1 MKKKIYILLTILI
14 IISLASIYLI
24 FNKSKLID
32 NKPIETI
39 NCTLNNKVYSFDIFF
54 DEENLV
60 YKTET
65 NENLIIPFIY
75 KTEEE
80 LSNMITS
87 IYENKGA
94 VCNSSSSFDIEIEF

>member
-1 MKKKIYILLTILI
+1 MKNKLYILLIILI
-14 IISLASIYLI
+14 IIGLISTYLI

-60 YKTET
+60 YKTGT

-80 LSNMITS
+80 ISNMITS

-94 VCNSSSSFDIEIEF
+94 VCSSSSSFDIEIEF

>member
-24 FNKSKLID
+24 FNKSKLIY

>member
-1 MKKKIYILLTILI
+1 MKKKTYILLTILI

-24 FNKSKLID
+24 INKSKLID

-39 NCTLNNKVYSFDIFF
+39 NCTLNNKIYSFNIFF

-60 YKTET
+60 YKTGT

-80 LSNMITS
+80 ISNMIIS

-94 VCNSSSSFDIEIEF
+94 VCNSSSSFDIEIDF

>member
-1 MKKKIYILLTILI
+1 MKKKIYVLLTILI

-24 FNKSKLID
+24 INKSGLID

>member
-1 MKKKIYILLTILI
+1 MKKKTYILLTILI

-24 FNKSKLID
+24 INKSRLID

-39 NCTLNNKVYSFDIFF
+39 NCTLNNKIYSFDIFF

-60 YKTET
+60 YKTGT

-80 LSNMITS
+80 ISNMITS

-94 VCNSSSSFDIEIEF
+94 VCNSSSSFDIEIDF

>member
-1 MKKKIYILLTILI
+1 MKKKTYILLTILI

-24 FNKSKLID
+24 INKSRLID

-60 YKTET
+60 YKTGT
-65 NENLIIPFIY
+65 NENLVIPFIY

-80 LSNMITS
+80 ISNMITS

-94 VCNSSSSFDIEIEF
+94 VCNSSSSFDIEIDF

>member
-1 MKKKIYILLTILI
+1 MKNKLYILLIILI
-14 IISLASIYLI
+14 IIGFIFTYLI

-54 DEENLV
+54 DEEDLV
-60 YKTET
+60 YKTSI

-80 LSNMITS
+80 ISNLITS

-94 VCNSSSSFDIEIEF
+94 VCSSSSSFDIEIEF

>member
-1 MKKKIYILLTILI
+1 MKKKAYILLTILI
-14 IISLASIYLI
+14 IISLAYIYLI
-24 FNKSKLID
+24 INKSRLID

-39 NCTLNNKVYSFDIFF
+39 NCTLNNKIYSFDIYF

-60 YKTET
+60 YKTGT

>member
-1 MKKKIYILLTILI
+1 MKKKIYVLLTILI
-14 IISLASIYLI
+14 IISLTSIYLI

-80 LSNMITS
+80 ISNMITS

>member
-1 MKKKIYILLTILI
+1 MKKKIYVLLTILI
-14 IISLASIYLI
+14 IISLTSIYLI

-80 LSNMITS
+80 ISNMITS

-94 VCNSSSSFDIEIEF
+94 VCNSSSSFDIEIDF